1 MSVCLIS
8 NSARISNESWA
19 YDWQTGLPILFQLLC
34 KKETTKHSTI
44 LWHFL
49 DFDIDLMQDRPVEKL
64 AGFIISCCF
73 LSCASK
79 SIDRFN
85 YIRYT
90 FCWPFA
96 YTLCA
101 FFLNFA
107 ECFLRVQPWHISR
120 VEIRR
125 TTDFYWNFIGFRCFS
140 HVIDSIL
147 PLNAYGVF
155 LLSISLPL
163 HIRILATNWPQ
174 RWPINFVRSLFQSPE
189 SCEEY

>member
-49 DFDIDLMQDRPVEKL
+49 DFDIDLMLDRPVEKL
-64 AGFIISCCF
+64 AGFIFSCCF

-90 FCWPFA
+90 FRWPFA
-96 YTLCA
+96 FTLCD
-101 FFLNFA
+101 FFLIFCRMHFA
-107 ECFLRVQPWHISR
+107 CATMAHFSYIKPKNYWFLL
-120 VEIRR
+120 E
-125 TTDFYWNFIGFRCFS
+125 FYWISMFFACDRFDFAIKCLRC
-140 HVIDSIL
+140 
-147 PLNAYGVF
+147 F
-155 LLSISLPL
+155 LLSISLPM